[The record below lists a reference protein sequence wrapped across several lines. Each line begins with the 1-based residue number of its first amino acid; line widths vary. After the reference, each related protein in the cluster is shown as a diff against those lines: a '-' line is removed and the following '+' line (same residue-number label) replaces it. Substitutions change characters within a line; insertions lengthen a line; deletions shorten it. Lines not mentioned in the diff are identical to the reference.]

1 MTGGTGDRA
10 ITMGNDSV
18 GSGELTVLD
27 TDHIDHMA
35 TSCSTTGTETMD
47 RTGERTTGSKNSPMD
62 NTEDSEMTNWAI
74 ICLSETSSPVS
85 PSH

>member
-1 MTGGTGDRA
+1 MKKNGGTTNDPGSTGEGTYLLSKMTGGTGDRA

-18 GSGELTVLD
+18 GSGELTVMD

-47 RTGERTTGSKNSPMD
+47 RTGE
-62 NTEDSEMTNWAI
+62 
-74 ICLSETSSPVS
+74 
-85 PSH
+85 